1 MKKKLRILLVAI
13 SVLVL
18 ACAIAVGV
26 LAADDGVSAQAENP
40 WQYVTSSGETKTAAT
55 FSEAVKG
62 AGSGKT
68 VTLLSD
74 CTEWLKATFDDSGKV
89 TSDSSI
95 VINKALTVDL
105 GGHTYKMVQE
115 HQSRISITTT
125 SLVTIKNGTIVAGG
139 NSVFGSNNSGYAI
152 IRPDTGNTNIKLE
165 NLNTYSGC
173 VVHSGWVSGTK
184 VTIVGGE
191 HHLIYNPGH
200 CMGGGLVE
208 SRRNADVNVSDAKIF
223 VANNRY
229 LMSSMIYGETSST
242 KSSKYVFTD

>member
-1 MKKKLRILLVAI
+1 MKKKLRILLIAI

-18 ACAIAVGV
+18 ACGIAVGV
-26 LAADDGVSAQAENP
+26 IAADDGVSAQAENP
-40 WQYVTSSGETKTAAT
+40 WQYVTSGGETKTAAT

-74 CTEWLKATFDDSGKV
+74 CTELLKATFDDSGKV

-125 SLVTIKNGTIVAGG
+125 SLVTIKNGTIVASG
-139 NSVFGSNNSGYAI
+139 NSVLALTIPVMLSSDPMRETRTSGLKTLI
-152 IRPDTGNTNIKLE
+152 PIPDASFTR
-165 NLNTYSGC
+165 
-173 VVHSGWVSGTK
+173 
-184 VTIVGGE
+184 VG
-191 HHLIYNPGH
+191 
-200 CMGGGLVE
+200 
-208 SRRNADVNVSDAKIF
+208 
-223 VANNRY
+223 
-229 LMSSMIYGETSST
+229 
-242 KSSKYVFTD
+242 

>member
-26 LAADDGVSAQAENP
+26 LAADGGVSAQAENP

-125 SLVTIKNGTIVAGG
+125 SLVTIKNGTIKGKVYARTNSNITFDGVTFGG
-139 NSVFGSNNSGYAI
+139 SIN
-152 IRPDTGNTNIKLE
+152 
-165 NLNTYSGC
+165 
-173 VVHSGWVSGTK
+173 
-184 VTIVGGE
+184 
-191 HHLIYNPGH
+191 
-200 CMGGGLVE
+200 GGGSIEASLQIQG
-208 SRRNADVNVSDAKIF
+208 ACNVYAKNCSF
-223 VANNRY
+223 N
-229 LMSSMIYGETSST
+229 
-242 KSSKYVFTD
+242 